1 MNKIDLELEN
11 CFGINKLKHTFDF
24 TKSNT
29 IVVYA
34 SNGVM
39 KTSFANTFQELS
51 KGGVPKDRLHGKTST
66 YSIKV
71 DNNDIKAND
80 ILVIKS
86 IENINT
92 SESQSKLLVDQD
104 SKDEYDSIFRILI
117 ELKDKIIIDLNRKSG
132 VPKKDIEQKLLS
144 DFDKTNIFDLFYD
157 IHQQELTDSYSSMK
171 YVELFHQD
179 VIEFLSKP
187 NVKNKIDEYFN
198 VYNELIKSSSVFKS
212 GVFNPGRADTVAQSL
227 NKENYF
233 QANHKI
239 LLDGDDDPII
249 DDKQL
254 TYRLLEENKVIIEN
268 EHLLKIE
275 KEIKKVA
282 VKQFREIIE
291 KEPLIASE
299 YIDIKSFKKKVW
311 VSYFSN
317 LTLYLIEVNNA
328 YITGKKRLEEIEQAA
343 RKQETEWDKIVKKF
357 NNRFFVPFK
366 AIIKNKNSSI
376 LGKSTPII
384 AFEFETKIGEPPVIL
399 NDDELNRKDFLSQ
412 GEKRAMYLMNTL
424 FNIQAKKK
432 DNNETTLLIIDD
444 IADSFDYKNKYAIIQ
459 YLSDIQKDSSFK
471 QIILTHNY
479 DFYRTIQSRLLD
491 GSIIRDCS
499 FMALKNV
506 NEITLIGTGHKY
518 QSEPFNYW
526 KKNLN
531 KPLMLLAS
539 IPFVR
544 NLIEFKDGNSCNDYK
559 LLTSLLHLK
568 NDTNSITVGQL
579 KTVYDNI
586 IISKGLETYNST
598 DTIISILDMEV
609 DKLISVSIAQGMNLE
624 QKIILSIAIRIKS
637 EEFMFSKVSDKTP
650 INKFQTAKL
659 FERFTNE
666 FDETMASEIS
676 KLDEVNLITPENI
689 HINSF
694 MFEPIIDLSID
705 HLVKLYSEIKNLA

>member
-1 MNKIDLELEN
+1 MDKIELELEN
-11 CFGINKLKHTFDF
+11 CFGINKLKHTFVF
-24 TKSNT
+24 TQSNT
-29 IVVYA
+29 IVIYA

-51 KGGVPKDRLHGKTST
+51 KGGIPKDRLHGKTSS

-71 DNNDIKAND
+71 DNNDIEAKD

-86 IENINT
+86 FENINT

-104 SKDEYDSIFRILI
+104 SKDEYDSIFRNLI

-144 DFDKTNIFDLFYD
+144 DFDKKNIFDLFCD
-157 IHQQELTDSYSSMK
+157 IHQQELTDNYSSMK
-171 YVELFHQD
+171 YEELFHQD
-179 VIEFLSKP
+179 VIDFLSKP
-187 NVKNKIDEYFN
+187 NVKGKIDEYFN
-198 VYNELIKSSSVFKS
+198 AYNKLIKNSSVFKS
-212 GVFNPGRADTVAQSL
+212 GVFNPGRADIVAQSL

-233 QANHKI
+233 HANHKI

-254 TYRLLEENKVIIEN
+254 ASRLLEEKKVIIEN

-291 KEPLIASE
+291 KEPLIVSD
-299 YIDIKSFKKKVW
+299 YIDVKSFKKNVW

-317 LTLYLIEVNNA
+317 LIFFLTEINDA
-328 YITGKKRLEEIEQAA
+328 YTTGKKRLAEIEQAA
-343 RKQETEWDKIVKKF
+343 INQKTEWDKIVKKF
-357 NNRFFVPFK
+357 NDRFFVPFK
-366 AIIKNKNSSI
+366 AIIRNRDSSI
-376 LGKSTPII
+376 LGKSAPII
-384 AFEFETKIGEPPVIL
+384 AFEFETKDGGPPLVL
-399 NDDELNRKDFLSQ
+399 NNDELSIQDFLSQ
-412 GEKRAMYLMNTL
+412 GEKRAMYLMNVL

-432 DNNETTLLIIDD
+432 DNNETLLIIDD

-459 YLSDIQKDSSFK
+459 YLSDIQKDRSFK

-491 GSIIRDCS
+491 GTIIRDCS
-499 FMALKNV
+499 FMALKDD
-506 NEITLIGTGHKY
+506 NEITLIGTGTKI
-518 QSEPFNYW
+518 QTNPFNEW
-526 KKNLN
+526 KKNL
-531 KPLMLLAS
+531 KDPLMLLAS

-544 NLIEFKDGNSCNDYK
+544 NLIEFKDGSSCNDFI

-568 NDTNSITVGQL
+568 NDSSSITIGQL
-579 KTVYDNI
+579 KSVYDNI
-586 IISKGLETYNST
+586 IISKGLETYNQS
-598 DTIISILDMEV
+598 DTIKSILEKEV
-609 DKLISVSIAQGMNLE
+609 DKLISVPIAQGMNLE

-637 EEFMFSKVSDKTP
+637 EEYMFSKVSDKSP
-650 INKFQTAKL
+650 FSKYQTAKL
-659 FERFTNE
+659 FERFKNQ
-666 FDETMASEIS
+666 FDGTMDTEIN

-705 HLVKLYSEIKNLA
+705 HLVKLYKEIKNLA

>member
-1 MNKIDLELEN
+1 MDKIDLELEN

-24 TKSNT
+24 TQSNT

-71 DNNDIKAND
+71 DNNGIEAHN
-80 ILVIKS
+80 ILVVKS
-86 IENINT
+86 FENINT

-104 SKDEYDSIFRILI
+104 SKDEYDSIFRNLI

-132 VPKKDIEQKLLS
+132 IPKKDIEQKILS
-144 DFDKTNIFDLFYD
+144 DFDKKNIFDLFSD
-157 IHQQELTDSYSSMK
+157 IYEQELIDNYSSLK
-171 YVELFHQD
+171 YEELFHHD
-179 VIEFLSKP
+179 VIDFLSKP

-198 VYNELIKSSSVFKS
+198 AYNKLIKNSSVFKL

-227 NKENYF
+227 SKENYF
-233 QANHKI
+233 HANHKI
-239 LLDGDDDPII
+239 LLDGDETPII

-254 TYRLLEENKVIIEN
+254 ASRLIEEKKIIIED

-291 KEPLIASE
+291 KEPLIVSE

-311 VSYFSN
+311 LSYFSN
-317 LTLYLIEVNNA
+317 LIFLLTEINDA
-328 YITGKKRLEEIEQAA
+328 YTTGKKRLSEIEQAA
-343 RKQETEWDKIVKKF
+343 RNQETEWDKIVKKF

-366 AIIKNKNSSI
+366 AIIKNKDSSI
-376 LGKSTPII
+376 LGKSAPII
-384 AFEFETKIGEPPVIL
+384 AFEFETQNGAPPIVL
-399 NDDELNRKDFLSQ
+399 NDDELSRQDFLSQ
-412 GEKRAMYLMNTL
+412 GEKRAMYLMNVL

-432 DNNETTLLIIDD
+432 DNNETLLIIDD

-491 GSIIRDCS
+491 GSFIRDCS
-499 FMALKNV
+499 FMALKNLD
-506 NEITLIGTGHKY
+506 EITLIGTGHNY

-526 KKNLN
+526 KKNLKN
-531 KPLMLLAS
+531 PLMLLAS

-544 NLIEFKDGNSCNDYK
+544 NLIEFKDGSSCNDFK

-568 NDTNSITVGQL
+568 NDTNLITVGQL

-586 IISKGLETYNST
+586 IISKGLETYTQT
-598 DTIISILDMEV
+598 DTIKSIFDEEV
-609 DKLISVSIAQGMNLE
+609 DKITSVPIAQGMNLE

-637 EEFMFSKVSDKTP
+637 EEYMFSKVSDKSP
-650 INKFQTAKL
+650 FSKHQTAKL
-659 FERFTNE
+659 FERFKNE
-666 FDETMASEIS
+666 FDGRMDTEIN

-705 HLVKLYSEIKNLA
+705 HLAKLYWEIKNLG

>member
-1 MNKIDLELEN
+1 MEKLEVKLEN
-11 CFGINKLKHTFDF
+11 CFGIKKLNQTFVF
-24 TKSNT
+24 SKSNT

-51 KGGVPKDRLHGKTST
+51 KGGQPKDRLHGKTPY

-71 DNNDIKAND
+71 DNNDIEANN

-86 IENINT
+86 FENINT

-104 SKDEYDSIFRILI
+104 SKDEYDSIFRNLI

-144 DFDKTNIFDLFYD
+144 DFDKKNIYDLFCD
-157 IHQQELTDSYSSMK
+157 INQLELIDSYSSMK
-171 YVELFHQD
+171 YEELFHQD
-179 VIEFLSKP
+179 VIDFLSKP
-187 NVKNKIDEYFN
+187 NVKDKIDEYFN
-198 VYNELIKSSSVFKS
+198 AYNELIKNSSVFKS
-212 GVFNPGRADTVAQSL
+212 GIFNPGRAETVAQSL

-239 LLDGDDDPII
+239 LLDGDDAPII

-254 TYRLLEENKVIIEN
+254 TNRLLDEKKIIIEN
-268 EHLLKIE
+268 DHLLKIE

-291 KEPLIASE
+291 KEPIIVSE
-299 YIDIKSFKKKVW
+299 FIDIKSFKKKIW
-311 VSYFSN
+311 ISYFSN
-317 LTLYLIEVNNA
+317 LNFYLTEINVA
-328 YITGKKRLEEIEQAA
+328 YKTGKKRLAEIEQAA
-343 RKQETEWDKIVKKF
+343 RNQETEWDKIIKKF
-357 NNRFFVPFK
+357 NDRFFVPFK
-366 AIIKNKNSSI
+366 AIIKNKDSSI

-384 AFEFETKIGEPPVIL
+384 AFEFETKEGEAPIL
-399 NDDELNRKDFLSQ
+399 LSDDEVTKQDFLSQ
-412 GEKRAMYLMNTL
+412 GEKRAMYLMNVL

-432 DNNETTLLIIDD
+432 DNNETLLIIDD

-479 DFYRTIQSRLLD
+479 DFYRTIQSRLLE
-491 GSIIRDCS
+491 GRIRRDCS
-499 FMALKNV
+499 FMALKNED
-506 NEITLIGTGHKY
+506 EITLIPTGHNY
-518 QSEPFNYW
+518 QSEPFNHW
-526 KKNLN
+526 KEHLD

-544 NLIEFKDGNSCNDYK
+544 NLIEYKDGASSSDFA

-568 NDTNSITVGQL
+568 NDTDLITIEQI
-579 KTVYDNI
+579 KMVYDKI
-586 IISKGLETYNST
+586 IISNGLDSYNKI
-598 DTIISILDMEV
+598 DTVKSIFDTEV
-609 DKLISVSIAQGMNLE
+609 LKLISSPISQGINLE
-624 QKIILSIAIRIKS
+624 EKIILSIAIRIKA
-637 EEFMFSKVSDKTP
+637 EEYMFAKVSDKTTF
-650 INKFQTAKL
+650 NKYQTARL
-659 FERFTNE
+659 FKRFKDE
-666 FDETMASEIS
+666 FEGLMDSEIS

-705 HLVKLYSEIKNLA
+705 HLVKLYKELQILS

>member
-1 MNKIDLELEN
+1 MAKIDLELEN

-51 KGGVPKDRLHGKTST
+51 KGGVPKDRLHGKTSS

-71 DNNDIKAND
+71 DNNDIEAKD

-86 IENINT
+86 FENINT
-92 SESQSKLLVDQD
+92 SESQSKLLVDED
-104 SKDEYDSIFRILI
+104 SKDEYDSIFRNLI

-144 DFDKTNIFDLFYD
+144 DFDKESIFDLFSD
-157 IHQQELTDSYSSMK
+157 IYQQELNNNYSSMK
-171 YVELFHQD
+171 YQELFHQD
-179 VIEFLSKP
+179 VIDFLSKT
-187 NVKNKIDEYFN
+187 NVKDKIDQYFN
-198 VYNELIKSSSVFKS
+198 AYNELIKNSSVFKS

-227 NKENYF
+227 NKEKYF
-233 QANHKI
+233 HANHRI
-239 LLDGDDDPII
+239 LLDGDDDPIV
-249 DDKQL
+249 DDKQFAS
-254 TYRLLEENKVIIEN
+254 RLLEENKVIIEN

-291 KEPLIASE
+291 KEPLVVSE
-299 YIDIKSFKKKVW
+299 YTDIKSFKKKVW
-311 VSYFSN
+311 LSYFSN
-317 LTLYLIEVNNA
+317 LIFLLTEINDA
-328 YITGKKRLEEIEQAA
+328 YTIGKKRLAEIEQNAIN
-343 RKQETEWDKIVKKF
+343 QETEWDKIVKKF
-357 NNRFFVPFK
+357 NDRFFVPFK
-366 AIIKNKNSSI
+366 AIIKNKDSSI
-376 LGKSTPII
+376 LGKSAPII
-384 AFEFETKIGEPPVIL
+384 AFEFETKEGEPPIVL
-399 NDDELNRKDFLSQ
+399 NDDELSKQDFLSQ
-412 GEKRAMYLMNTL
+412 GEKRAMYLMNVL

-432 DNNETTLLIIDD
+432 NNNEILLIIDD

-491 GSIIRDCS
+491 VNVVRDCS

-506 NEITLIGTGHKY
+506 DEIILIGTGHNY
-518 QSEPFNYW
+518 QSEPFNHW
-526 KKNLN
+526 KKNLQN
-531 KPLMLLAS
+531 PLMLLAS

-544 NLIEFKDGNSCNDYK
+544 NLIEFKDGSSCNNFK

-568 NDTNSITVGQL
+568 NDTYSITIEQL
-579 KTVYDNI
+579 KKVYDDI
-586 IISKGLETYNST
+586 IISKGLEIYNQS
-598 DTIISILDMEV
+598 DTIKSILDEEV
-609 DKLISVSIAQGMNLE
+609 ERLISVPIAQGMNLE
-624 QKIILSIAIRIKS
+624 QKIILSIAIRMKS
-637 EEFMFSKVSDKTP
+637 EEYMFSKVSDKSP
-650 INKFQTAKL
+650 FSKYQTAKL
-659 FERFTNE
+659 FERFKNE
-666 FDETMASEIS
+666 FDGTMDTEIS

-705 HLVKLYSEIKNLA
+705 HLVKLYREIKNLV